1 MIVTRKVTAI
11 LENFILIFKDLAYEE
26 NSMGRFLKDY
36 GKMDK
41 TKAGKMM
48 VAVGK
53 SMSYSGQQRLAIR
66 SPLVRLYQEVET
78 FHDRAIEDTFK
89 TVKKM
94 EKIRT
99 EYRGALVSI
108 SATTFYDKKARPFST
123 LQSIANNFTS

>member
-1 MIVTRKVTAI
+1 
-11 LENFILIFKDLAYEE
+11 
-26 NSMGRFLKDY
+26 MGRFLKDY

-108 SATTFYDKKARPFST
+108 SATAFYDKKARPFST
-123 LQSIANNFTS
+123 IQSIENNFTS